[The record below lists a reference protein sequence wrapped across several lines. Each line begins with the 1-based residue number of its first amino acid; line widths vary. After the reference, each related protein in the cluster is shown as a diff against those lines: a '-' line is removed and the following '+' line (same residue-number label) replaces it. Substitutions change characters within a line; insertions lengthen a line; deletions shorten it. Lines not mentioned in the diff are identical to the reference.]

1 MSISA
6 NQSCSIYNGVHE
18 NMAINASNIG
28 DCVAR
33 SRSEDHTC
41 LIANFIDVLSLYKC
55 KYPLL
60 LSVYLFSGESPMRFY
75 MLVNILYNNT
85 KN

>member
-33 SRSEDHTC
+33 SRSEDHKC
-41 LIANFIDVLSLYKC
+41 LMANFIDVSPSINININT
-55 KYPLL
+55 PLII
-60 LSVYLFSGESPMRFY
+60 SIPVFW
-75 MLVNILYNNT
+75 
-85 KN
+85 

>member
-1 MSISA
+1 
-6 NQSCSIYNGVHE
+6 
-18 NMAINASNIG
+18 MAINASNIG

-33 SRSEDHTC
+33 SLSDDHKC
-41 LIANFIDVLSLYKC
+41 LMANFIDVLSLYKYKY

-60 LSVYLFSGESPMRFY
+60 LLVYLFSGESPMRFY
-75 MLVNILYNNT
+75 MLLNILYNNT

>member
-41 LIANFIDVLSLYKC
+41 LMANFIDVSPSININT
-55 KYPLL
+55 PLL
-60 LSVYLFSGESPMRFY
+60 LLVYLFSGESPMRFY